1 MRGSQQRRAAG
12 RGQAQCARRSLQAGF
27 FRTVTLSFDY
37 INGRLHSAK
46 FQSDS
51 GWQGQ
56 DSGRVAA
63 AEVVQAGGELHRVE
77 QRGAAARQDLRHH
90 RRQGVLRRLT
100 MGDSSSD
107 EEFLTIV
114 NSQPKVFDEVPED
127 KRYRIKLRDGD
138 NPSVMFLFVL
148 EKGKALPY
156 TTIIEQHEFKFGR
169 DLSIAIMTD
178 DWKSV
183 PSKKFFCF
191 SRQGKVAAND
201 EDIQNMTLDVSV
213 DKMGDGAAVIATQP
227 AGEFAADIN
236 VPVAEN
242 INDDE
247 VLSAV
252 AKLMGFNKD
261 SNNVIQSHVCMV
273 CGAFGD
279 EQAPVIHHI
288 VTEHPNWREL
298 AAAAQVQ
305 TEKAPTPG
313 SLFQNPNWKAE
324 LINSFKA
331 RVIDKCSEATRL
343 AWEQNEEVKDVKLFT
358 RIRKE
363 IIQTTED
370 HILKVCG
377 STSPPTED
385 DLREI
390 IRRSLET
397 GYPFMFGNSPNSA
410 SADKVL
416 GYGYG
421 RGGERGNRDLH
432 KHMWRSIFKAQ
443 QKARKIQYDASDQFN
458 DEQSSATVA
467 KKGRRPR
474 KYGKLYPLIL
484 FQYIF

>member
-1 MRGSQQRRAAG
+1 
-12 RGQAQCARRSLQAGF
+12 
-27 FRTVTLSFDY
+27 
-37 INGRLHSAK
+37 
-46 FQSDS
+46 
-51 GWQGQ
+51 
-56 DSGRVAA
+56 
-63 AEVVQAGGELHRVE
+63 
-77 QRGAAARQDLRHH
+77 
-90 RRQGVLRRLT
+90 
-100 MGDSSSD
+100 
-107 EEFLTIV
+107 
-114 NSQPKVFDEVPED
+114 
-127 KRYRIKLRDGD
+127 
-138 NPSVMFLFVL
+138 
-148 EKGKALPY
+148 
-156 TTIIEQHEFKFGR
+156 
-169 DLSIAIMTD
+169 MTD

-191 SRQGKVAAND
+191 SRQGRVAAN
-201 EDIQNMTLDVSV
+201 EDIQDVTVDVSV

-227 AGEFAADIN
+227 PAEIAVPDP
-236 VPVAEN
+236 VPVF
-242 INDDE
+242 NDEE
-247 VLSAV
+247 VLEV
-252 AKLMGFNKD
+252 LIKLVGFNKD
-261 SNNVIQSHVCMV
+261 SKNYFCMV

-298 AAAAQVQ
+298 VAAAQVQ
-305 TEKAPTPG
+305 TEKAPTPS

-324 LINSFKA
+324 LINNFKA

-410 SADKVL
+410 SADKIL

-474 KYGKLYPLIL
+474 KYGKLYPLVL

>member
-1 MRGSQQRRAAG
+1 MCLTISSGWFHSSIVLVL
-12 RGQAQCARRSLQAGF
+12 CLL
-27 FRTVTLSFDY
+27 TIIY
-37 INGRLHSAK
+37 GRLHSAI

-51 GWQGQ
+51 SWQGE

-100 MGDSSSD
+100 MGDSSD

-127 KRYRIKLRDGD
+127 KHYRIKLRDGD
-138 NPSVMFLFVL
+138 NPSVMFLFIL

-156 TTIIEQHEFKFGR
+156 TTIIEHHEFKFGR

-191 SRQGKVAAND
+191 SRQGRVAAN
-201 EDIQNMTLDVSV
+201 EDIQDVTVDVSV

-227 AGEFAADIN
+227 PAEIAVPDP
-236 VPVAEN
+236 VPVF
-242 INDDE
+242 NDEE
-247 VLSAV
+247 VLEV
-252 AKLMGFNKD
+252 LIKLVGFNKD
-261 SNNVIQSHVCMV
+261 SKNYFCMV

-298 AAAAQVQ
+298 VAAAQVQ
-305 TEKAPTPG
+305 TEKAPTPS

-324 LINSFKA
+324 LINNFKA

-410 SADKVL
+410 SADKIL

-474 KYGKLYPLIL
+474 KYGKQYPLIL